1 MPGPGGVS
9 AHGHGS
15 CSCLP
20 GGKKL
25 PREAVMRQ
33 HILKIYDIVVFGSF
47 GIFLVALAAKIPTD
61 ARMRLLGK
69 ALELMRTGNGF

>member
-1 MPGPGGVS
+1 
-9 AHGHGS
+9 
-15 CSCLP
+15 
-20 GGKKL
+20 
-25 PREAVMRQ
+25 MRQ